1 MWTKDLRLEGMNW
14 LKSCRQLEGTKQG
27 EEREELPHR
36 RSLDKAS
43 ACRNTQF
50 LSEHRHF
57 SPPNC
62 SFSFPPFLRE
72 TLTILRLLQDIVSTL
87 KNSISNNHVFIKS
100 LLAFSFSDTTKSLPL
115 PFPGTLCGVQWGRAV
130 AKSQVLQLEH
140 LVPNHIPLERH
151 FKSLCSNSNLTKHP
165 EKTILYPLRVS

>member
-1 MWTKDLRLEGMNW
+1 M
-14 LKSCRQLEGTKQG
+14 QG

-36 RSLDKAS
+36 ISLDKAS
-43 ACRNTQF
+43 ACSNIQF
-50 LSEHRHF
+50 LSEHRFF

-72 TLTILRLLQDIVSTL
+72 MLAILRLLQDTASTL
-87 KNSISNNHVFIKS
+87 ENSISNNHVFIKS
-100 LLAFSFSDTTKSLPL
+100 LLAFSLSDTTKPLPL
-115 PFPGTLCGVQWGRAV
+115 LLPGTLCGVLWGRAV

-140 LVPNHIPLERH
+140 LVPNYIPLEWH
-151 FKSLCSNSNLTKHP
+151 FKSLCSNSSLTKHP